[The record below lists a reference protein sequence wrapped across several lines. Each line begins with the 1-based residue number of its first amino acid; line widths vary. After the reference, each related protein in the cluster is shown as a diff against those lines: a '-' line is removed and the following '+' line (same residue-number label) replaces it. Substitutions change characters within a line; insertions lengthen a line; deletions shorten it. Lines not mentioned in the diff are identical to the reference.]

1 MKNGRNNWWNKV
13 WTRNFFVS
21 VIRTIR
27 PFAVVFFL
35 FFSNATL
42 AQEFKQFFYPDGSV
56 SSEGTMVNGQP
67 DGYWKS
73 YYQDGT
79 LKSVGKRTNF
89 LLDSIWTFYDEQG
102 RLQKEISYFES
113 RKNGYYKEYALAD
126 SVIYLSMRVL
136 YVNDQKQGIEEYFS
150 PQGTI
155 VKTIPYTDNKK
166 EGFSYEYDDSTVIS
180 ITIYENN
187 NLLSSQS
194 VNRTNAKGQ
203 KVGQHISFYPNGAI
217 KTEANY
223 SDGKLNGMYKLYDQ
237 HEQLIQVG
245 NYENDSLIYSSSTM
259 AEFEDPFEKKS
270 YYSDSTLKY
279 KGAYRDKTPIGV
291 HRHYD
296 KNGNVTS
303 GELYDIGGTLV
314 GQGITLENGDKSGQW
329 IFFYPTGKKES
340 EGLFEKGQKEGLWK
354 YYYPDGTLKQTGY
367 FRHDKFNGLWEFY
380 SESGDLLTKEEYENG
395 QRNGLSVEYDDE
407 GNKIMEG
414 MYENDLKQGV
424 WTIKIGS
431 LVTTGTYQYGEKI
444 DVWKSTYVGGGKA
457 FKGNYVAGRAQ
468 GKHFYYYKNGQV
480 EHEEQWKNGQ
490 AVKTW
495 NYYQENGTLKYAI
508 YYKNGKETK
517 VETPVK

>member
-1 MKNGRNNWWNKV
+1 M
-13 WTRNFFVS
+13 
-21 VIRTIR
+21 
-27 PFAVVFFL
+27 
-35 FFSNATL
+35 
-42 AQEFKQFFYPDGSV
+42 
-56 SSEGTMVNGQP
+56 
-67 DGYWKS
+67 
-73 YYQDGT
+73 
-79 LKSVGKRTNF
+79 
-89 LLDSIWTFYDEQG
+89 
-102 RLQKEISYFES
+102 
-113 RKNGYYKEYALAD
+113 
-126 SVIYLSMRVL
+126 
-136 YVNDQKQGIEEYFS
+136 
-150 PQGTI
+150 
-155 VKTIPYTDNKK
+155 
-166 EGFSYEYDDSTVIS
+166 IS
-180 ITIYENN
+180 IAIYENN
-187 NLLSSQS
+187 NMISSQS

-245 NYENDSLIYSSSTM
+245 NYENDTLIYSSSTM
-259 AEFEDPFEKKS
+259 AEFEDPLEKKS
-270 YYSDSTLKY
+270 YYPDSTLKY
-279 KGAYRDKTPIGV
+279 KGAYRDKTPIGI

-314 GQGITLENGDKSGQW
+314 GQGITLENGDKTGQW
-329 IFFYPTGKKES
+329 IFFYSNGKKES

-354 YYYPDGTLKQTGY
+354 FYYPDGTLKQTGY

-414 MYENDLKQGV
+414 MYENGLKQGV

-490 AVKTW
+490 AVKVW
-495 NYYQENGTLKYAI
+495 NYYQENGTLKYSI